1 MKTASEMQKV
11 ITALAQKHDFNLNQ
25 SGCSLVLQLPGFMPL
40 VIERITLNEVSVCH
54 YYQQNGDMMRDP
66 EVVFFTG
73 YFFTGDKQWV
83 PISFEQLP
91 GTYQVAATL
100 TDDHKAIEKV
110 APRQQADLASFCRMW
125 ARNLKH
131 QGWLE
136 HGIRKESAFTD

>member
-11 ITALAQKHDFNLNQ
+11 IASLAQKHDFDLNQ
-25 SGCSLVLQLPGFMPL
+25 SDCSLSLQLQGFMPL
-40 VIERITLNEVSVCH
+40 VIERIALNEVSVCH
-54 YYQQNGDMMRDP
+54 YYKQNGDMMRDP

-73 YFFTGDKQWV
+73 YEQWV
-83 PISFEQLP
+83 PISFEQSP
-91 GTYQVAATL
+91 GIYQVAAIT

-110 APRQQADLASFCRMW
+110 APRQQADLANFCRMW

-136 HGIRKESAFTD
+136 HGLRKESAFTD